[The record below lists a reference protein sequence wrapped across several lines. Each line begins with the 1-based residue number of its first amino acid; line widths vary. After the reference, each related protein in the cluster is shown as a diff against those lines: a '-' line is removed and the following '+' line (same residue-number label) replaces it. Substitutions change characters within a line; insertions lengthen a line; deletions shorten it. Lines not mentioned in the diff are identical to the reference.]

1 MNPKQTIERMANLW
15 FKELVNNG
23 VVEAFSEFNE
33 TLEAEFPDL
42 KFTYDI
48 QTRYIILLTEV

>member
-15 FKELVNNG
+15 FKELVSNG
-23 VVEAFSEFNE
+23 VVESFSEFNE
-33 TLEAEFPDL
+33 TLEAEFPEL

-48 QTRYIILLTEV
+48 PSGYIILLTEV